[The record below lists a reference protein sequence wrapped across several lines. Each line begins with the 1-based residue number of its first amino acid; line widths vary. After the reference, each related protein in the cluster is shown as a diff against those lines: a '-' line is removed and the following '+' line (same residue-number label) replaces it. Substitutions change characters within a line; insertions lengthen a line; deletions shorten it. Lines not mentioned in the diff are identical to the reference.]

1 MATMTQ
7 EQVHTFLD
15 EPHVGHLVTL
25 RPSGSPHVAPI
36 WYEYRD
42 GRFLIW
48 TSRETRKVKNI
59 LGDGRAALSIATD
72 SEPYK
77 YVTVEGTAS
86 VSETDVKAT
95 GISIA
100 SRYQGRE
107 RGTAFIAEHFKEGV
121 SVVLSL
127 VPDNLVAWTD
137 EA

>member
-1 MATMTQ
+1 MATMTPQ
-7 EQVHTFLD
+7 QMGTFLD

-25 RPSGSPHVAPI
+25 RPDCSPHVAPI

-48 TSRETRKVKNI
+48 TSLETRKVKNI

-72 SEPYK
+72 DEPYK
-77 YVTVEGTAS
+77 YVTVEGIVS
-86 VSETDVKAT
+86 VSETDVEAT
-95 GISIA
+95 AISIA
-100 SRYQGRE
+100 ARYQGRE
-107 RGTAFIAEHFKEGV
+107 RGTAFIAEYFKEGV
-121 SVVLSL
+121 SVILSL